1 MFESNKKIRTAS
13 PQTSTVATKVRFGDV
28 AFTNVTI
35 TNKNLSVNQIAI
47 GRVRE
52 NYPLYKVIKNGE
64 VIVPASEKIGENSE
78 VDILF
83 DYTDRFDAS
92 KK

>member
-13 PQTSTVATKVRFGDV
+13 PLTSTVATKVRFGDV

-35 TNKNLSVNQIAI
+35 TNNNLSVNQIAI

-64 VIVPASEKIGENSE
+64 VIVPAAEKIGENSE